1 MDQIYARI
9 KRLRNNPFRRAA
21 SGGKLFEFDVPNFE
35 SCAEYDPNTLLDE
48 GEWYKI
54 SDFRAKTYCLEILR
68 EDVVSADIPELAKD
82 QFENISYLMSV
93 QSGIFLFQRV
103 RPSALLRRKSIVFGD
118 VAVLEEPS
126 SRIIINPQPDA
137 VFVPEPN
144 VLLFRDLA
152 SISPIFS
159 GIDTLYRE
167 ATDEQVQEFLNN
179 DFTATDLSPTA
190 VSKPNRK
197 RIALAMD
204 TLTKMSETDREGVFE
219 YIGEYSDG
227 KLQFDAESGVFT
239 VATDDEL
246 KTLVY
251 GIEQRFYTTVVGSE
265 RRLANSIVKI

>member
-9 KRLRNNPFRRAA
+9 KRLRNNPFRRAV
-21 SGGKLFEFDVPNFE
+21 SGDKLFDFDVPDPG
-35 SCAEYDPNTLLDE
+35 SCTEYDPNTLLDE
-48 GEWYKI
+48 DAWYKI
-54 SDFRAKTYCLEILR
+54 SDFRAKPYCLDVLK

-82 QFENISYLMSV
+82 QFEIISYLMSI
-93 QSGIFLFQRV
+93 QSGNFLFQRV
-103 RPSALLRRKSIVFGD
+103 RPSSLLRRKSIVFGD
-118 VAVLEEPS
+118 VAALEKPS
-126 SRIIINPQPDA
+126 NRIIINPQPDA
-137 VFVPEPN
+137 VFVSESN

-159 GIDTLYRE
+159 GIDILYRE
-167 ATDEQVQEFLNN
+167 ATDDQVQEFLNN
-179 DFTATDLSPTA
+179 EFIATDLAPAA

-204 TLTKMSETDREGVFE
+204 TLSKMSEADRGSVFT
-219 YIGEYSDG
+219 YIGDYSDG
-227 KLQFDAESGVFT
+227 KLEFDAQSGVFA

-251 GIEQRFYTTVVGSE
+251 GIEQRFYTTMVGSE